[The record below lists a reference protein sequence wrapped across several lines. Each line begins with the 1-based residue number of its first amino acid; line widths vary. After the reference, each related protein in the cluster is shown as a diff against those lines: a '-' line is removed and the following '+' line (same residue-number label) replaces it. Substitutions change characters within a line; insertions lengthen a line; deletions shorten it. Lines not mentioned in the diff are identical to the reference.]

1 MLTSGGVLSDARPR
15 RRPARSLRPGLE
27 LNICP
32 KNTVLLIDDDPEFR
46 RPLELAIRHA
56 GFELRVADNGRE
68 ALRLLQENPV
78 DVLVTDIIMPEMEGI
93 ELILKLRRL
102 HPELPVIAMSAGG
115 RGDAEGYLDLA
126 HDCGAR
132 FLLNKP
138 FRIEALLDSIQKC
151 LPTKA
156 SNPGH

>member
-1 MLTSGGVLSDARPR
+1 LNSRP
-15 RRPARSLRPGLE
+15 
-27 LNICP
+27 
-32 KNTVLLIDDDPEFR
+32 KTTVLLIDDDLDFR

-56 GFELRVADNGRE
+56 GYELRVADNGRE
-68 ALRLLQENPV
+68 ALRILQENPV

-102 HPELPVIAMSAGG
+102 HPALPVIAMSAGG
-115 RGDAEGYLDLA
+115 RADAESYLDLA

-138 FRIEALLDSIQKC
+138 FRIEALLGALQEC

-156 SNPGH
+156 FDPGL